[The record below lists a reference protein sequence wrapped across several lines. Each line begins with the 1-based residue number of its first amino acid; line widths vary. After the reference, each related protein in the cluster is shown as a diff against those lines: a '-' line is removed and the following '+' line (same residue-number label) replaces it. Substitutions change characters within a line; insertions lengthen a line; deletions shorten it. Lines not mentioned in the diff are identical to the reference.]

1 MKFSYQTKGTC
12 AKKIELELN
21 DGKII
26 ENARFEGGCA
36 GNAQG
41 VARLVTGMTAENA
54 IKKLKGINCGAK
66 GTSCP
71 DQLSAALE
79 QAVASM
85 EMEMEMET
93 GTGTEKEEPNV
104 KL

>member
-1 MKFSYQTKGTC
+1 MKFSYKTRGIC
-12 AKKIELELN
+12 AKKIEFELN
-21 DGKII
+21 DEKII

-41 VARLVTGMTAENA
+41 VARLVTGMSADDA
-54 IKKLKGINCGAK
+54 IKKLKGINCGSK

-85 EMEMEMET
+85 DKPES
-93 GTGTEKEEPNV
+93 GQNIKQEES
-104 KL
+104 